1 MFLPSAEVGSF
12 ERRVQHLL
20 EVPLLH
26 ARGLEDA
33 LVEAQQRNH
42 GAHVLEMLRG
52 LEHGRAVLKAG
63 LADESEPPEPG
74 IGRVQLHAQV
84 LLRPDGHADVGRRGR
99 QAGADQ
105 LQVHHVIVV
114 QRLDGIAHHVFDDV
128 GMCAVGAQAPADLA
142 AVLRVDDAAAAGLLA
157 DRAVGIPLSFIN
169 ILDALLVA
177 DAQPRDLDVPEVL
190 AHQVPFGALIHVH
203 GPDFPD
209 EGGTVP
215 PQPDRDVDIGNAR
228 GEKGRRDRERR
239 QQEEK
244 A

>member
-1 MFLPSAEVGSF
+1 
-12 ERRVQHLL
+12 
-20 EVPLLH
+20 
-26 ARGLEDA
+26 
-33 LVEAQQRNH
+33 
-42 GAHVLEMLRG
+42 
-52 LEHGRAVLKAG
+52 
-63 LADESEPPEPG
+63 
-74 IGRVQLHAQV
+74 
-84 LLRPDGHADVGRRGR
+84 
-99 QAGADQ
+99 
-105 LQVHHVIVV
+105 
-114 QRLDGIAHHVFDDV
+114 
-128 GMCAVGAQAPADLA
+128 MCAGGAQAPADLA

-157 DRAVGIPLSFIN
+157 DRAVGIPLSFID